1 MLLHAGVIMC
11 AAMPVGP
18 RRDGGRVFM
27 LDMLCLHC
35 AHAAACR
42 RNNVCG
48 DASGAKARREQRQQ
62 RGPETTQ
69 QKKDRG
75 LVNVGGQWKMPAK
88 SHLIKSASWPL
99 EKHRRDGLRRPV
111 GGSFSLVCMESDFAA

>member
-1 MLLHAGVIMC
+1 MC